1 MFRLSS
7 LRTSPLL
14 ILAVLLAATSVARPV
29 QGLPTGLGG
38 PAPEIETLYNAGS
51 YSSAAEALQ
60 AAIAQ
65 NPKDASLYYWLGRC
79 YFETRDF
86 DHSISSWESA
96 VALDSNRSDYHDWLG
111 RAYGRKAEE
120 ESHSKMASALSLAHR
135 THHEFELAVQLD
147 LKNVDA
153 QRDLISFM
161 ASAPRDLGG
170 GEDRTLEQIRT
181 LSSIDSLAGM
191 LALADFYSTR
201 KKFDLAG
208 EEYQQI
214 LKSAPNRIDAY
225 FETADFYRDR
235 DDSEHMKQ
243 AVEGALRVTSSDRR
257 INYYRGVALVL
268 QKNDSETAEKDLRTY
283 IDSVP
288 DNSEVPTHAS
298 AYEWLG
304 RLYENEKKP
313 DLAVEQYKAALPL
326 DPQNKALREALK
338 RLQKK

>member
-7 LRTSPLL
+7 LRTSLL
-14 ILAVLLAATSVARPV
+14 LALAVLLAATSVARPV
-29 QGLPTGLGG
+29 KGLPTGLG
-38 PAPEIETLYNAGS
+38 ALALEIQTLYNAGS

-65 NPKDASLYYWLGRC
+65 NPKDASLRYWLGRC

-86 DHSISSWESA
+86 DHSISSWERA
-96 VALDSNRSDYHDWLG
+96 VTLDSNRSEYHDWLG

-120 ESHSKMASALSLAHR
+120 DSHSKMASALSLAHR

-147 LKNVDA
+147 AKNVDA

-170 GEDRTLEQIRT
+170 GEEPALKQIQALSAVDPLE
-181 LSSIDSLAGM
+181 GM
-191 LALADFYSTR
+191 LALADLHATR
-201 KKFDLAG
+201 KKRDQAS
-208 EEYQQI
+208 EEYQKI
-214 LKSAPNRIDAY
+214 LKSEPDRVAAY
-225 FETADFYRDR
+225 FEIADYYRDGG
-235 DDSEHMKQ
+235 DSEHLTQ
-243 AVEGALRVTSSDRR
+243 AVEGALRVAPSDRR
-257 INYYRGVALVL
+257 LNYYRGVALVL

-283 IDSVP
+283 IDTVP

-304 RLYENEKKP
+304 RLYENEKKL
-313 DLAVEQYKAALPL
+313 DLAAEQYKTALTL
-326 DPQNKALREALK
+326 DPQNKGLREALK
-338 RLQKK
+338 RLHKN